1 MELNKQQ
8 IPEPPLLHH
17 ITLDEVKEL
26 SANIK
31 ELTKWVR
38 NFNSLWRAFF
48 RGMLIGLGTAVGA
61 TIIATIL
68 FAVLARFTNSFDNV
82 PIIKEFINING
93 LKSSKNFSNDGRY
106 YEGYYIDPITKNCVF
121 EGREHMSDPFE
132 FHTLDLLHNSYFA
145 LELRYEYI

>member
-68 FAVLARFTNSFDNV
+68 FAILARFTNSFDNV
-82 PIIKEFINING
+82 PVLNKLIPEAGIE
-93 LKSSKNFSNDGRY
+93 
-106 YEGYYIDPITKNCVF
+106 
-121 EGREHMSDPFE
+121 
-132 FHTLDLLHNSYFA
+132 SYFGG
-145 LELRYEYI
+145 